1 MTIQDLENERERA
14 HAAALVLQKRFIE
27 VSRTKTV
34 LYVEND
40 IVWSKSPNS
49 APVLVKKLSGRNPEL
64 AKRFAARG
72 TYKFKKRDV
81 DPYQQISYLLTHHF

>member
-1 MTIQDLENERERA
+1 MTIEESVNEKDIA
-14 HAAALVLQKRFIE
+14 KAAALVLQNCFIE
-27 VSRTKTV
+27 VARTKTV
-34 LYVEND
+34 LYVKDD

-72 TYKFKKRDV
+72 TYKFKKRNV
-81 DPYQQISYLLTHHF
+81 DSIDK